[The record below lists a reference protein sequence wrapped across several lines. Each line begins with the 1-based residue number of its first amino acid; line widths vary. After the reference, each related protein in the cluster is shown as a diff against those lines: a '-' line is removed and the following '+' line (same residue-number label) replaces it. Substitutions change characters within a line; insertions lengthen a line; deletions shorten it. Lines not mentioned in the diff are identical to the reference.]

1 MSGALPWIG
10 SYSALRRPVASGA
23 PSEAEG
29 SMPSEPVSI
38 EASSDRMSPNRLSVT
53 ITSNWLGERSSCM
66 ASASAYMWLSAT
78 SEYFSLCSLVA
89 SSRHSTPVC
98 MTLAFSEEQTLF
110 LRLRASSK
118 ATAQTRRISLVL

>member
-1 MSGALPWIG
+1 M
-10 SYSALRRPVASGA
+10 
-23 PSEAEG
+23 
-29 SMPSEPVSI
+29 
-38 EASSDRMSPNRLSVT
+38 
-53 ITSNWLGERSSCM
+53 TSNWLGERSSCM
-66 ASASAYMWLSAT
+66 ASASAYMWLKAT

>member
-53 ITSNWLGERSSCM
+53 MTSNWPGERSSCM
-66 ASASAYMWLSAT
+66 ASASAYMCSSFT
-78 SEYFSLCSLVA
+78 SE
-89 SSRHSTPVC
+89 
-98 MTLAFSEEQTLF
+98 
-110 LRLRASSK
+110 
-118 ATAQTRRISLVL
+118 